1 MYYNSSF
8 CNVAL
13 VLLFYDRSKQKFSQN
28 FLWKK
33 KSKTVMLPRSILH
46 FAVSFFFSF
55 MISWIERVTRRQ
67 KKKMVRERLTFYP
80 LFIPQMPTIARAEP
94 DPNQKPRTLSRPH
107 LQQQFKSLSHHLLLS
122 RKHISKKNCSQVLT
136 QSTPVWDTDIWSG
149 SFIYCATMCASIY

>member
-1 MYYNSSF
+1 MTGQSRNSPRTFFEKKNQRQWCFRAVF
-8 CNVAL
+8 CTSPLVFSL
-13 VLLFYDRSKQKFSQN
+13 VLWLVELKEWREDK
-28 FLWKK
+28 
-33 KSKTVMLPRSILH
+33 
-46 FAVSFFFSF
+46 
-55 MISWIERVTRRQ
+55 